1 MSQYSQSPTK
11 NTAHEL
17 AIQSSISALAQ
28 GSMFWQ
34 PEYRQTSPWLE
45 HLPFLFWLVEALK
58 PTSSVGIEVDLV
70 SHFAVCQAVSR
81 LRLGG
86 NSYVIG
92 EANAEQVHDLTEQT
106 VDKYAGISQWLK
118 ASPLQAVQQFNE
130 HSIDLLLLNIAP
142 QDESIDDLIDRWLP
156 RLSSKGV
163 ILMPGIA
170 RREPGCQTFRAFEAL
185 TARYPHFA
193 FYHGAGLG
201 LFAVGD
207 DLPPLV
213 HDLLGALESASAAR
227 EVQDV
232 FGRLGCSCLDKV
244 TIQEQQAL
252 IHQFE
257 TRLKDKADEL
267 TTAQNLAET
276 LNQQQAQFAHEHEAR
291 ITSLTEQLLGKK
303 QALAE
308 KQHQIVQLTDR
319 LQAQKY
325 SLEAR
330 FNELAELTRKQQG
343 CERDLSEAQHAL
355 QRLNDQLNTN
365 QRQYEQELQRLND
378 QLNTNQRQYEQ
389 ELQTLNDQLKA
400 NELQREQL
408 ARELKTAEQ
417 AAAENFDIQ
426 AQQTVEIERQNR
438 ELAQLVNLL
447 EAGRLPSEA
456 SSQQGTLADNSVAA
470 KGAKLS
476 RWAINRQVKL
486 IRKSPWF
493 DAKWYLADN
502 PDVAQ
507 DRKMAKNPARHYLL
521 LGGFEGRNPS
531 PAFDSAYYL
540 ERNPDVAETG
550 MNPLVHYLKFGEK
563 EQRSIKRL

>member
-11 NTAHEL
+11 NAAHEL
-17 AIQSSISALAQ
+17 AIKPSISTLAQ

-58 PTSSVGIEVDLV
+58 PASSVGINVDLV

-86 NSYVIG
+86 NNYVIG

-106 VDKYAGISQWLK
+106 VDKYTGISQWLK

-142 QDESIDDLIDRWLP
+142 QDESIDDLIGRWLP

-185 TARYPHFA
+185 ADRYPHFA

-201 LFAVGD
+201 LLAVGD
-207 DLPPLV
+207 DMPPLV
-213 HDLLGALESASAAR
+213 HDLLGALESAGSTR
-227 EVQDV
+227 EVQEV
-232 FGRLGCSCLDKV
+232 FGRLGGSCQDKV

-252 IHQFE
+252 MHQLE
-257 TRLKDKADEL
+257 AHLKDKADEL
-267 TTAQNLAET
+267 TTAQNFAEK
-276 LNQQQAQFAHEHEAR
+276 LNQQQAQFAHEHEAS
-291 ITSLTEQLLGKK
+291 IASLTEQLLGKK
-303 QALAE
+303 RALAE

-319 LQAQKY
+319 LQEQKN

-330 FNELAELTRKQQG
+330 FNELGDLTRKQQG
-343 CERDLSEAQHAL
+343 CERDLSEAQQELSVLSEAST
-355 QRLNDQLNTN
+355 QR
-365 QRQYEQELQRLND
+365 EQELQRLND
-378 QLNTNQRQYEQ
+378 QLKT
-389 ELQTLNDQLKA
+389 

-417 AAAENFDIQ
+417 AAAESFDIQ
-426 AQQTVEIERQNR
+426 AQQTAEIERQNR

-447 EAGRLPSEA
+447 EVERLPSEA
-456 SSQQGTLADNSVAA
+456 SSQQGTLAGNSVTA

-486 IRKSPWF
+486 ISKSQWF
-493 DAKWYLADN
+493 DAKWYLAHN
-502 PDVAQ
+502 PDIAQ

-563 EQRSIKRL
+563 EQRSVKRL

>member
-11 NTAHEL
+11 NAAHEL
-17 AIQSSISALAQ
+17 AIQPSISALAQ

-34 PEYRQTSPWLE
+34 PEYRQVSPWLE

-58 PTSSVGIEVDLV
+58 PVSSVGINVDLV

-86 NSYVIG
+86 NNYVIG

-106 VDKYAGISQWLK
+106 VDKYAGVSQWLK

-130 HSIDLLLLNIAP
+130 HSIDLLLLNVAP
-142 QDESIDDLIDRWLP
+142 QDESIDDLIGRWLP

-185 TARYPHFA
+185 AARYPHFA

-201 LFAVGD
+201 LLAVGD

-213 HDLLGALESASAAR
+213 HNLLGVLESAGSTR
-227 EVQDV
+227 EVQEV
-232 FGRLGCSCLDKV
+232 FGRLGCGCQDKV
-244 TIQEQQAL
+244 TLQEQEAL
-252 IHQFE
+252 IHQLE
-257 TRLKDKADEL
+257 AHLKDKADEL
-267 TTAQNLAET
+267 TTAQNFAET
-276 LNQQQAQFAHEHEAR
+276 LNQQQAQFAHEHEAS
-291 ITSLTEQLLGKK
+291 IASLTEQLLGKK
-303 QALAE
+303 RALAE

-319 LQAQKY
+319 LQAQKN

-330 FNELAELTRKQQG
+330 FNELGELTRKQQG
-343 CERDLSEAQHAL
+343 YERDLSEAQRELH
-355 QRLNDQLNTN
+355 RLNDQLNTN
-365 QRQYEQELQRLND
+365 QRQH
-378 QLNTNQRQYEQ
+378 EQ

-447 EAGRLPSEA
+447 EAERLPSEA
-456 SSQQGTLADNSVAA
+456 SSQQGTLAGNSVTA

-486 IRKSPWF
+486 IRKSQWF
-493 DAKWYLADN
+493 DAKWYLAHN
-502 PDVAQ
+502 PDIAQ

-540 ERNPDVAETG
+540 EHNPDVAETG

-563 EQRSIKRL
+563 EQRSVKRL

>member
-17 AIQSSISALAQ
+17 AIQPSISALAQ

-92 EANAEQVHDLTEQT
+92 EANVGQVHDLTEQT

-142 QDESIDDLIDRWLP
+142 QDESIDDLIDRWVP

-170 RREPGCQTFRAFEAL
+170 RREPGCQTFRAFEVLA
-185 TARYPHFA
+185 ARYPHLA

-201 LFAVGD
+201 LLAVGD

-308 KQHQIVQLTDR
+308 KQHQVVQLTDR

-343 CERDLSEAQHAL
+343 CERDLSEAQHA
-355 QRLNDQLNTN
+355 
-365 QRQYEQELQRLND
+365 LQRLND

-493 DAKWYLADN
+493 DAKWYLAHN

>member
-11 NTAHEL
+11 NAAHEL
-17 AIQSSISALAQ
+17 AIQPSISALAQ

-58 PTSSVGIEVDLV
+58 PASSVGINVDLV

-86 NSYVIG
+86 NNYVIG
-92 EANAEQVHDLTEQT
+92 EANAEQVHDLNEQT

-118 ASPLQAVQQFNE
+118 ASPLQAIQQFNE

-142 QDESIDDLIDRWLP
+142 QDESIDDLIGRWLP

-185 TARYPHFA
+185 ADRYPHFA

-201 LFAVGD
+201 LLAVGD

-213 HDLLGALESASAAR
+213 HNLLGALESAEAAR
-227 EVQDV
+227 ELQEV
-232 FGRLGCSCLDKV
+232 FGRLGCGCQDKV

-252 IHQFE
+252 MYQLEAH
-257 TRLKDKADEL
+257 LKDKADEL
-267 TTAQNLAET
+267 AAAQNLAET
-276 LNQQQAQFAHEHEAR
+276 LNQQQAQFAHQHEAS

-319 LQAQKY
+319 LQAQKN

-343 CERDLSEAQHAL
+343 SERDLSEAQHAL
-355 QRLNDQLNTN
+355 HRLNDQLNTN
-365 QRQYEQELQRLND
+365 QRQHEQELQA
-378 QLNTNQRQYEQ
+378 
-389 ELQTLNDQLKA
+389 LNDQLKA

-408 ARELKTAEQ
+408 ARGLKTAEQ
-417 AAAENFDIQ
+417 AAAESFDIQ
-426 AQQTVEIERQNR
+426 AQQTAEIERQNR

-447 EAGRLPSEA
+447 EAERLPSEA
-456 SSQQGTLADNSVAA
+456 SSQQGTLADNSVTA

-486 IRKSPWF
+486 ISKSQWF
-493 DAKWYLADN
+493 DAKWYLAHN

-563 EQRSIKRL
+563 EQRSVKRL